1 MSQELKEAI
10 RNLHKDTESVDYS
23 NSYPTE
29 LVEKEEK

>member
-10 RNLHKDTESVDYS
+10 RNLHKDSELVDTQS
-23 NSYPTE
+23 SYPTE